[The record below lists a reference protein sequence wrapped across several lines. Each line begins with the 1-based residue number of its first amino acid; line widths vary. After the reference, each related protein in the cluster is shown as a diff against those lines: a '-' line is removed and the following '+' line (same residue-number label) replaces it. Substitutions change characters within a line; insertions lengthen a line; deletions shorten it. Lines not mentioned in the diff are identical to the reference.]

1 MIDTQSSRE
10 ARKQFPLALAGG
22 LGIVLIVA
30 AIFVYISKSTHVSAV
45 TVQTKPLAFG
55 AAEQAYAPHI
65 RYSNI
70 QFAQSS
76 NLLNQQFLYITG
88 VVSNDGDRAIKGLA
102 MSADFYDDL
111 ANKELTLHDTET
123 VIGPTDQPLP
133 PHQQRN
139 FGVTIDGFPKNWNQ
153 QMPAFHT
160 SGLALQ

>member
-10 ARKQFPLALAGG
+10 ARKQFPLALAAG
-22 LGIVLIVA
+22 LVIVLIVVV
-30 AIFVYISKSTHVSAV
+30 IFIYVSKSTRVSAV

-55 AAEQAYAPHI
+55 PAEQAYAAHI

-70 QFAQSS
+70 QLAQSS
-76 NLLNQQFLYITG
+76 NLLNQQFMYVSG
-88 VVSNDGDRAIKGLA
+88 VVSNDGDRTIKGLA
-102 MSADFYDDL
+102 MSSDFYDDID
-111 ANKELTLHDTET
+111 NKELTMHDVET
-123 VIGPTDQPLP
+123 VIGPTDDPLP

-139 FGVTIDGFPKNWNQ
+139 FSVTIDGFPKNWNQ